1 MKELHRKLNLQL
13 FAEGEGA
20 AEGTGSQETPGSED
34 KGQQGEDKKFTQA
47 DLDKAIQDRLKRENK
62 KYEKQLED
70 LKKQFTAGGDSEG
83 NADAGG
89 QKGEEDN
96 KAASILAQANQRLM
110 EATATTEA
118 VKLGVDPKYVG
129 DVVRLANLSGIEI
142 GEDGTLDSS
151 KVSKAI
157 DDVLKRLPMFKTT
170 TEGAQ
175 GFVVGGSGK
184 SNPTAQGWKQPESA
198 SAPQNTKRWN
208 RQNRW

>member
-1 MKELHRKLNLQL
+1 MKRKLNLQL

-20 AEGTGSQETPGSED
+20 AEGTGTQETPGAED

-70 LKKQFTAGGDSEG
+70 LKKQFTAGGDGEG
-83 NADAGG
+83 NANAEG
-89 QKGEEDN
+89 QQEDP
-96 KAASILAQANQRLM
+96 KAAALLAQANQRLL

-129 DVVRLANLSGIEI
+129 DVVRLANLSEVQI

-157 DDVLKRLPMFKTT
+157 DEVLKRLPMFKTT

-184 SNPTAQGWKQPESA
+184 SNAPTGQGTWQKETTA
-198 SAPQNTKRWN
+198 APQSIKRWN
-208 RQNRW
+208 RTNRW